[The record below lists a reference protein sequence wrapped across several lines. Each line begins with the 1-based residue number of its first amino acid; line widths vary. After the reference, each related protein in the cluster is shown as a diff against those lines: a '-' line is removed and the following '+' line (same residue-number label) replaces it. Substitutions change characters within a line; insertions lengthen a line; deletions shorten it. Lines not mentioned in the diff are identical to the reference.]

1 MTEKQQQNVEEL
13 IARVESLTE
22 LLENCRDSIKAND
35 YGEDAVGMTAYE
47 QGLVKEIDIVLA
59 NGAVSCHSDD
69 STKTTATAD
78 HQ

>member
-1 MTEKQQQNVEEL
+1 MSEKQQQNVEEL

-59 NGAVSCHSDD
+59 NA
-69 STKTTATAD
+69 KTTDAEATP
-78 HQ
+78 

>member
-13 IARVESLTE
+13 IARIESLTE
-22 LLENCRDSIKAND
+22 LLENCRDAIKAND

-59 NGAVSCHSDD
+59 NAKHEVRSD
-69 STKTTATAD
+69 
-78 HQ
+78 